1 MIYNYKEIKEKYKN
15 NYKIEKAIKNGEIY
29 KIEKNVYSD
38 TKNVN
43 YLELISKKYPNAIFT
58 MDSAFY
64 FHNLTDVIPS
74 KINLAMKE
82 IHHVLKMKK

>member
-43 YLELISKKYPNAIFT
+43 YLELISKKISQCN
-58 MDSAFY
+58 FY
-64 FHNLTDVIPS
+64 NG
-74 KINLAMKE
+74 
-82 IHHVLKMKK
+82 

>member
-1 MIYNYKEIKEKYKN
+1 MISFWEEIKMVVKMIYNYKEIKEKYKN

-43 YLELISKKYPNAIFT
+43 YLELISKNTPMQFLQWIVH
-58 MDSAFY
+58 S
-64 FHNLTDVIPS
+64 IS
-74 KINLAMKE
+74 I
-82 IHHVLKMKK
+82 I